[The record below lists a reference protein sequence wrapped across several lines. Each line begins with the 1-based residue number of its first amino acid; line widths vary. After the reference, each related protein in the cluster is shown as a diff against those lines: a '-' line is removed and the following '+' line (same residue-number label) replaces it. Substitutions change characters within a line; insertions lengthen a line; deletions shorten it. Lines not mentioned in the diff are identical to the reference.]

1 MQKRMKGSDFLSNP
15 KDLPEK
21 SAAGP
26 NVMRSSSSL
35 KPDLKK
41 YELLRKFT
49 SSRHN
54 LQLPSS
60 GVAVGA
66 CSDQLQ
72 SGKLFKVEES
82 FQKKFSGLKD
92 GGDYDLGEVS
102 VRTIAKKSEDNIE
115 SLGKIITREKT
126 FVHADPSSR
135 GNKSVNLVYVMI
147 PY

>member
-1 MQKRMKGSDFLSNP
+1 
-15 KDLPEK
+15 
-21 SAAGP
+21 
-26 NVMRSSSSL
+26 MRSSSSL

-41 YELLRKFT
+41 DKLLRKFT
-49 SSRHN
+49 FSRHK

-60 GVAVGA
+60 GVTVGV

-72 SGKLFKVEES
+72 REKLFKVEES

-115 SLGKIITREKT
+115 SLGKIITQEKT

-135 GNKSVNLVYVMI
+135 GNKCVNVVYVMI

>member
-1 MQKRMKGSDFLSNP
+1 
-15 KDLPEK
+15 
-21 SAAGP
+21 
-26 NVMRSSSSL
+26 MRSSSSL

-41 YELLRKFT
+41 EELLCNFT
-49 SSRHN
+49 CSRHN

-60 GVAVGA
+60 GVTVGA
-66 CSDQLQ
+66 CIDELQ
-72 SGKLFKVEES
+72 SGKLFNSGEY
-82 FQKKFSGLKD
+82 FQKKFSGPED

-115 SLGKIITREKT
+115 SLGRIITREKT

-135 GNKSVNLVYVMI
+135 GNKSVNVVYVMI

>member
-1 MQKRMKGSDFLSNP
+1 MKNGSDFLSIP
-15 KDLPEK
+15 KDPPEK

-41 YELLRKFT
+41 EELLRNFT
-49 SSRHN
+49 CSRHN

-60 GVAVGA
+60 GLSVGA

-72 SGKLFKVEES
+72 RGKLFNSEES

-92 GGDYDLGEVS
+92 GGDYDEGEVI
-102 VRTIAKKSEDNIE
+102 VRTVAKKSEDIIE
-115 SLGKIITREKT
+115 SLGKISTKEIFANTSL
-126 FVHADPSSR
+126 DPLR
-135 GNKSVNLVYVMI
+135 GNKCVIYLFT
-147 PY
+147 